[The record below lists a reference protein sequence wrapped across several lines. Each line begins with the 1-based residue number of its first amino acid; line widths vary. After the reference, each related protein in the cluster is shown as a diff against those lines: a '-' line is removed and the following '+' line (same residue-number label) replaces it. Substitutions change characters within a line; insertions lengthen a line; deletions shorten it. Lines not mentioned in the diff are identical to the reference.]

1 MLCVLSGG
9 SWSLAS
15 VAGVWTAHLSGSRA
29 HSASSVGF
37 RADYMLQTQKCDS
50 SVEGDNFLLFGAK
63 SLYRLFSSRSRKRFG
78 RQQKSSL

>member
-1 MLCVLSGG
+1 MLCVQSGG
-9 SWSLAS
+9 NWNNAS
-15 VAGVWTAHLSGSRA
+15 NAGVWTASLNNTRTNSNNN
-29 HSASSVGF
+29 VGF

-50 SVEGDNFLLFGAK
+50 SVEGDNFLLFRAK